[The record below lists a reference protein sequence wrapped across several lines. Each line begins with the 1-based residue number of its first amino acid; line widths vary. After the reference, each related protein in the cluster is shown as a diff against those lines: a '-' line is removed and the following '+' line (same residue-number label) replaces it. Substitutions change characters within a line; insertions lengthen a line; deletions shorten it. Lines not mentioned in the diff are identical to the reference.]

1 MQFAQI
7 IDKVY
12 LMAENRVFEDFLNEL
27 MQKNDIV
34 TVASKYC
41 TLQRKGRYYWA
52 RCPFHG
58 EKTPSLCI
66 NEYDGFYYC
75 YGCHTGGN
83 VITWV
88 KNIESLSSMEAIQM
102 LASWANMEVPQ
113 IKGGGDSEAI
123 AKKKKQKERL
133 LALVKDAA
141 VHYRNNLRLEDA
153 KPALE
158 YIKKRNLPAEI
169 VTKFGMGY
177 SLGFNQLVEY
187 LYSKGYTKAEML
199 ESGVCKEKDGRLFD
213 AEATRLIFPIIDVYG
228 QVIAFCG
235 RTLETK
241 PEFAKYLNTADTPL
255 FNKRN
260 TLYGINY
267 LKKKRQNAQKIDY
280 VIICEGQMD
289 TITLHK
295 AGFDTAVASMGTALT
310 QEQAKLI
317 KRFSD
322 QVYICY
328 DGDAAGKKATL
339 RGLDILTENNL
350 NVKVVS
356 LPEGLDPDEVINQFG
371 PQGYQTCLDKA
382 LPLTEY
388 KIAYIKKQNDMNT
401 ADGKAKFVNEAL
413 DLVAQMPDQIVRDIY
428 LSLVA
433 KHADM
438 NKDFLRREL
447 EVKVVKWAEEKQKM
461 LEEANRQAQEKA
473 VSDAEKLKALADDYG
488 KLGDNG
494 LVAPEK
500 KKAKKVF
507 EKIDPNVDRAEKYLL
522 CAMVHQKPYAY
533 IRSDIGYLFSNNHR
547 ELYEYYLNQRE
558 DPSNNIALNIHD
570 EFIDS
575 YGNEII
581 EIINYFAKSDDEEFD
596 AICFKDCLWM
606 LYKNNLEAEQKKITE
621 QLKDEVDSTKRKE
634 LYTKLGEIVQ
644 NLKSKKVDL

>member
-1 MQFAQI
+1 
-7 IDKVY
+7 
-12 LMAENRVFEDFLNEL
+12 MADNNKIFEDFLNEL
-27 MQKNDIV
+27 KQKNDLV
-34 TVASKYC
+34 SVASRYC

-75 YGCHTGGN
+75 YGCHTGGD
-83 VITWV
+83 VIRWV
-88 KNIESLSSMEAIQM
+88 RNIESLDFMEAIQL

-113 IKGGGDSEAI
+113 VKGNTDTEAI
-123 AKKKKQKERL
+123 NKKKKQKERL

-141 VHYRNNLRLEDA
+141 MHYRNNLKLEQA
-153 KPALE
+153 APAWE
-158 YIKKRNLPAEI
+158 YIKKRNLPMDI
-169 VTKFGMGY
+169 VTKFGIGF
-177 SLGFNQLVEY
+177 SLGFNQIVEH
-187 LYSKGYTKAEML
+187 LYAKGYTKAEML

-213 AEATRLIFPIIDVYG
+213 AEANRLIFPIIDVYS
-228 QVIAFCG
+228 QVIGFCG
-235 RTLETK
+235 RTLEAK

-255 FNKRN
+255 FNKRY

-267 LKKKRQNAQKIDY
+267 LKKKRQMAQKIDY

-317 KRFSD
+317 KRFTD

-350 NVKVVS
+350 NIKVVS
-356 LPEGLDPDEVINQFG
+356 MPEGLDPDEVINQFG
-371 PQGYQTCLDKA
+371 VEGYQKCLDRA

-401 ADGKAKFVNEAL
+401 ADGKAKFVNDAL
-413 DLVAQMPDQIVRDIY
+413 DLVAQMPDQIVRDVY

-433 KHADM
+433 KHSDM

-447 EVKVVKWAEEKQKM
+447 DVKVVKWQEEKQRM
-461 LEEANRQAQEKA
+461 LDEANKQQQEKI
-473 VSDAEKLKALADDYG
+473 VSDTEKLKALATDYEMLNDD
-488 KLGDNG
+488 G
-494 LVAPEK
+494 LVAPTK
-500 KKAKKVF
+500 RKPKKVF
-507 EKIDPNVDRAEKYLL
+507 EKIDPNIDRAEKYLL

-533 IRSDIGYLFSNNHR
+533 IKSDIGYLFSNNHK
-547 ELYEYYLNQRE
+547 ELYEYYLAQRE
-558 DPSNNIALNIHD
+558 DPANNIALNIHD
-570 EFIDS
+570 EFAES

-596 AICFKDCLWM
+596 AICFKDCLWT
-606 LYKNNLEAEQKKITE
+606 LYKKHLEAKQKQLNEQIR
-621 QLKDEVDSTKRKE
+621 DEVDSTKRKE
-634 LYTKLGEIVQ
+634 LLTELGAIVQ

>member
-1 MQFAQI
+1 
-7 IDKVY
+7 
-12 LMAENRVFEDFLNEL
+12 MAENKVFDDFLNEL
-27 MQKNDIV
+27 KQKNDIV
-34 TVASKYC
+34 TVASRYC

-88 KNIESLSSMEAIQM
+88 KNIESLNFMEAVQL

-113 IKGGGDSEAI
+113 IKGKSDSEAI
-123 AKKKKQKERL
+123 EKRKKQKERL
-133 LALVKDAA
+133 LALVKDTA
-141 VHYRNNLRLEDA
+141 VHYRNNLKLEQA
-153 KPALE
+153 KPAWD
-158 YIKKRNLPAEI
+158 YIKKRNLPSEI

-177 SLGFNQLVEY
+177 SLGFNQLVEH
-187 LYSKGYTKAEML
+187 LYSKGYTKQEML

-213 AEATRLIFPIIDVYG
+213 AEATRLIFPIIDVYS

-235 RTLETK
+235 RTLESN

-255 FNKRN
+255 FNKRM

-267 LKKKRQNAQKIDY
+267 LKKKRQMAQKIDY

-317 KRFSD
+317 KRFTD

-356 LPEGLDPDEVINQFG
+356 LPEGMDPDEVINQYG
-371 PQGYQTCLDKA
+371 KEGYQKCLDKA

-401 ADGKAKFVNEAL
+401 ADGKAKFVNDAL
-413 DLVAQMPDQIVRDIY
+413 DLVAQMPDQIVRDVY

-447 EVKVVKWAEEKQKM
+447 DVKVVKWAEEKQKQ
-461 LEEANRQAQEKA
+461 LDEANKAVQEKV
-473 VSDAEKLKALADDYG
+473 VSDTEKLKALASDYE
-488 KLGDNG
+488 LLNNDG
-494 LVAPEK
+494 LVAPQK
-500 KKAKKVF
+500 RKAKKVF
-507 EKIDPNVDRAEKYLL
+507 EKIDPNIDRAEKYLL

-533 IRSDIGYLFSNNHR
+533 VKSDIGYLFSNNHK
-547 ELYEYYLNQRE
+547 ELYEYYLTQRE
-558 DPSNNIALNIHD
+558 NPANNIALNIHD
-570 EFIDS
+570 EFVDS
-575 YGNEII
+575 YGNEVI

-596 AICFKDCLWM
+596 AICFKDCLWV
-606 LYKNNLEAEQKKITE
+606 LYKKHLESEQKRLNE
-621 QLKDEVDSTKRKE
+621 QIKEEIDTNKRKE
-634 LYTKLGEIVQ
+634 LLTKLGEIVQ

>member
-1 MQFAQI
+1 
-7 IDKVY
+7 
-12 LMAENRVFEDFLNEL
+12 MADNNKIFEDFLNEL
-27 MQKNDIV
+27 KQKNDLV
-34 TVASKYC
+34 SVASRYC

-75 YGCHTGGN
+75 YGCHTGGD
-83 VITWV
+83 VIRWV
-88 KNIESLSSMEAIQM
+88 RNIESLDFMEAIQL

-113 IKGGGDSEAI
+113 IKGNSDSEAI

-133 LALVKDAA
+133 LAIVKEAA
-141 VHYRNNLRLEDA
+141 IHYRNNLKLPEA
-153 KPALE
+153 KPAWE
-158 YIKKRNLPAEI
+158 YIKKRNLPNEI

-177 SLGFNQLVEY
+177 SLGFNQIVEY
-187 LYSKGYTKAEML
+187 LYSKGFTKQEML

-228 QVIAFCG
+228 QVIGFCG
-235 RTLETK
+235 RTLEQK

-255 FNKRN
+255 FNKRM

-267 LKKKRQNAQKIDY
+267 LKKKRQLAQKIDY
-280 VIICEGQMD
+280 VIVCEGQMD

-295 AGFDTAVASMGTALT
+295 AGFDTAVASMGTAFT
-310 QEQAKLI
+310 PEQAKLI
-317 KRFSD
+317 KRFTD
-322 QVYICY
+322 QVYICF

-356 LPEGLDPDEVINQFG
+356 LPEGMDPDEVINQYG
-371 PQGYQTCLDKA
+371 AEGYKKCLDRA

-388 KIAYIKKQNDMNT
+388 KIAYLKKQNDMNT
-401 ADGKAKFVNEAL
+401 ADGKAKFVNDAL
-413 DLVAQMPDQIVRDIY
+413 DLVAQMPDQIVRDVY

-447 EVKVVKWAEEKQKM
+447 EIKVVKWAEEKQR
-461 LEEANRQAQEKA
+461 LLDEANKQAQEKA
-473 VSDAEKLKALADDYG
+473 VSDAEKLKALATDYEMSG
-488 KLGDNG
+488 NDG

-500 KKAKKVF
+500 RKSKKVF
-507 EKIDPNVDRAEKYLL
+507 EKIDPNLDRAEKYLL
-522 CAMVHQKPYAY
+522 CAMVHQKPYAF
-533 IRSDIGYLFSNNHR
+533 IKSDIGFLFSNNHK
-547 ELYEYYLNQRE
+547 ELYEYYLIQRE
-558 DPSNNIALNIHD
+558 NPANNIALNMHD
-570 EFIDS
+570 EFVDS
-575 YGNEII
+575 YGNEVI

-596 AICFKDCLWM
+596 AICFKDCLWT
-606 LYKNNLEAEQKKITE
+606 LYKKHLEQKQKQLNE
-621 QLKDEVDSTKRKE
+621 QIKNEVDSTKRKE
-634 LYTKLGEIVQ
+634 LIVELNEIVQ